1 MDEQIIRRRRSR
13 HHIWTGLFL
22 LLVGGVLLM
31 RQTGFPFPEWLF
43 TWPSVVIAVGLF
55 VGARHGFRDLSWL
68 ILILIGFIFLS
79 EHIWPEFHLKQYA
92 VPAVIITVGLIFLL
106 APRKIC
112 HPNSRMQRMKRE
124 KFRRRFREW
133 QAAAE
138 MSEEQWR
145 EEEKKNEMMQEAVL
159 DITSVFAGIK
169 KTVLSKQFNGGEVV
183 CFFGGAE
190 INLTNAD
197 FVSPIVI
204 DIVNVFG
211 GTKLIIPANWE
222 IRSEITAIF
231 GGVDDKRRQ
240 GPDTVSEKT
249 IILKGTNLFGGVEII
264 SY

>member
-1 MDEQIIRRRRSR
+1 
-13 HHIWTGLFL
+13 
-22 LLVGGVLLM
+22 VGGVLLM

-43 TWPSVVIAVGLF
+43 TWPAILIAIGIF

-68 ILILIGFIFLS
+68 ILVLIGFIFLS
-79 EHIWPEFHLKQYA
+79 EYIWPEFHLKQYA
-92 VPAVIITVGLIFLL
+92 VPVVIITVGLIFLL

-112 HPNSRMQRMKRE
+112 RPNHRMQRLKRE

-133 QAAAE
+133 QAAAQ
-138 MSEEQWR
+138 MSEEEWR

-159 DITSVFAGIK
+159 DITSVFGGVK
-169 KTVLSKQFNGGEVV
+169 KTVLSKQFNGGEIVV
-183 CFFGGAE
+183 FFGGAE
-190 INLTNAD
+190 VNLTNAD
-197 FVSPIVI
+197 FVSPIQI
-204 DIVNVFG
+204 DVVNVFG